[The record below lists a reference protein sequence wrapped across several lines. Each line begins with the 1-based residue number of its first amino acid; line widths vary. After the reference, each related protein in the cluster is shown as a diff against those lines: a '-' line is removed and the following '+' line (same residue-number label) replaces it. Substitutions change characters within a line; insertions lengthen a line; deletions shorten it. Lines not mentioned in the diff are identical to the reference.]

1 MTEDPAGVSAVSQH
15 RFFELAA
22 SEVDDSLLGLH
33 VAGEMDLRDIRALVL
48 SSGLSGNGRRSG
60 LNSWRN
66 TRRR

>member
-33 VAGEMDLRDIRALVL
+33 VAGEMDLRDI
-48 SSGLSGNGRRSG
+48 GLLFYLPASAATVGEAA
-60 LNSWRN
+60 
-66 TRRR
+66 